1 MTLFLCV
8 IVIIGVVWILLFF
21 DIEKEFLNYIIV
33 VCIIVIVLGVNG
45 PLEENVIYTQMSQKI
60 ITRHW

>member
-8 IVIIGVVWILLFF
+8 IVIMVWILLFF
-21 DIEKEFLNYIIV
+21 DIEKEFLNYIFV
-33 VCIIVIVLGVNG
+33 VSIIVIVLGVNG